1 MADIVRYSCSWKRLL
16 ILLLSLTMIITLMP
30 PSVFAENDSSTDITD
45 STNTSFSDV
54 KSSDYFYSPVNWAVQ
69 NEITK
74 GTTSTTFSPDQ
85 GCTRAQAITF
95 LWRLSGRLIVSTE
108 NNFDDVKDSDYYA
121 EAVNWAVSRSIT
133 KGTGGH
139 KFDPDA
145 ICTRAQIV
153 TFLARFKEVSP
164 YAEYPDS
171 GFSDV
176 NVLMISSVCVGL
188 IMYSS
193 GFLPNVSE
201 NGFVIRSSPFTTCYN
216 YKNILQLVTTF
227 YNFIFLL

>member
-45 STNTSFSDV
+45 STNTQFSDV
-54 KSSDYFYSPVNWAVQ
+54 KSSDYFYNPVIWAVQ

-85 GCTRAQAITF
+85 GCTRAQVITF

-108 NNFDDVKDSDYYA
+108 NNFDDVKESDYYA

-133 KGTGGH
+133 KGTGDH

-153 TFLARFKEVSP
+153 TFLARYKGVTP
-164 YAEYPDS
+164 YAKYPDN

-176 NVLMISSVCVGL
+176 KKDQYYTQAVNWAVHIGITQGTGSNLFSPAYALRWLRPSAKPEKFISPCSNV
-188 IMYSS
+188 
-193 GFLPNVSE
+193 
-201 NGFVIRSSPFTTCYN
+201 
-216 YKNILQLVTTF
+216 
-227 YNFIFLL
+227 

>member
-95 LWRLSGRLIVSTE
+95 S
-108 NNFDDVKDSDYYA
+108 
-121 EAVNWAVSRSIT
+121 
-133 KGTGGH
+133 
-139 KFDPDA
+139 
-145 ICTRAQIV
+145 Q
-153 TFLARFKEVSP
+153 
-164 YAEYPDS
+164 
-171 GFSDV
+171 
-176 NVLMISSVCVGL
+176 VL
-188 IMYSS
+188 
-193 GFLPNVSE
+193 N
-201 NGFVIRSSPFTTCYN
+201 
-216 YKNILQLVTTF
+216 LV
-227 YNFIFLL
+227 